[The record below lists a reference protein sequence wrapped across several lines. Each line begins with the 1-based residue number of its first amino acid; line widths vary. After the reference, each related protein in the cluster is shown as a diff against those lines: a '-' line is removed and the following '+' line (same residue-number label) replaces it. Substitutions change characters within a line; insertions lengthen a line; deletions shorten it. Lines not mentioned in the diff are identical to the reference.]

1 MAKVMHFLF
10 YISLITSYYT
20 TESFSPQITGLVG
33 ERSIPVNSIYP
44 HTTNSNSKRFTKY
57 HVILHMSTT
66 SSSSSD
72 AEALLAKARALRQQ
86 AEAEEHKLHTNL
98 IEKRN
103 CQNVAIDNII
113 QQLFPLNEPYVN
125 EPRAKYTLAKRIDTL
140 KLSSRV
146 LENVIERLHEREIA
160 ARGLEHVEPSKHHD
174 QVKFVRVAAPQEEE
188 LGRVKGLIQRLI
200 DAAEVLDDQYLKNE
214 KKEKHHHVDSTHWS
228 RGTLSKVLK
237 DKAHF
242 LGREHDEEFKRR
254 LEEYYEAARKK
265 KDHDSFT
272 MY

>member
-1 MAKVMHFLF
+1 
-10 YISLITSYYT
+10 
-20 TESFSPQITGLVG
+20 
-33 ERSIPVNSIYP
+33 
-44 HTTNSNSKRFTKY
+44 
-57 HVILHMSTT
+57 MSST
-66 SSSSSD
+66 SSSD
-72 AEALLAKARALRQQ
+72 AEALLAKARALREQ

-98 IEKRN
+98 IEKKN
-103 CQNVAIDNII
+103 CQDNAIDNII
-113 QQLFPLNEPYVN
+113 QQLFPLNEPHVN
-125 EPRAKYTLAKRIDTL
+125 EPRAKYALAKRIDTL

-174 QVKFVRVAAPQEEE
+174 QVKFVRVAAPEEEE

-200 DAAEVLDDQYLKNE
+200 DAADVLDDQYLKNE

-228 RGTLSKVLK
+228 RGTLGKVLK
-237 DKAHF
+237 EKAHF